1 MSRDYVRPDCRMHDN
16 VPELPVSAQ
25 NSQKAKRIN
34 GTYVPD
40 PRSHELWRETAE
52 ERANW
57 RRTAMAS
64 QELWPKSLRK
74 LGFLRPT
81 TAAET
86 VRSGHNGGGLETEI
100 QRSPFFAQEFLSASA
115 LLPIQAEWV
124 GSIGLLLNRSSYF
137 TQRRQPGQVKAG
149 PASTTAAHSVRSRD
163 RPSRRHRQGVVGL
176 AAGW

>member
-1 MSRDYVRPDCRMHDN
+1 MHDN

-34 GTYVPD
+34 GTYVPN
-40 PRSHELWRETAE
+40 PRSHEPWIETVE

-57 RRTAMAS
+57 RRTAVAS
-64 QELWPKSLRK
+64 QKLWPKSLPK

-100 QRSPFFAQEFLSASA
+100 QRSPIFAQFLRS
-115 LLPIQAEWV
+115 LL
-124 GSIGLLLNRSSYF
+124 
-137 TQRRQPGQVKAG
+137 
-149 PASTTAAHSVRSRD
+149 SVLS
-163 RPSRRHRQGVVGL
+163 VE
-176 AAGW
+176 A